1 VSGDESSR
9 PDLRRGDH
17 GLSRAVAHTGGALL
31 VLGGAGTGKSRV
43 LCERFSHLIDAGA
56 APSAVLSLALT
67 TAAAARTRERVE
79 ASIETPFEELWVETF
94 QGFSAR
100 LLRAEALEAGL
111 DPFFAPVT
119 QADRLALLL
128 ERIDDLTLRRHEI
141 RGNPAPLLA
150 SFLVRID
157 RLKEE
162 MVSPAEYQ
170 AHAERL
176 SREAADDAGR
186 ARARRELEFAGLY
199 ADHDALLA
207 DRGALDSGGL
217 VLHAF
222 ELLHRKPHVR
232 ARVAAR
238 FEHVLVDDFQ
248 DVTFSEAA
256 LLRLLTEGQLT
267 VTVAADDDQAIRRDG
282 RAASK
287 NVLDF
292 QREHPDATL
301 VKLERS
307 QRCARRVV
315 QAACAVVAPASGRI
329 EKKLRGRG
337 AVGEVRF
344 WRCRSERAQ
353 AQQVAAEAERLIAT
367 CGVPAE
373 EICVLVPS
381 MQASAQVVGSALEER
396 GVPFRVVGSAAYFQR
411 AEVRDALAWLR
422 LLADPGDSG
431 AVVRALTRPPVEL
444 RPVDVARLTQL
455 SRRRKLDMVAGV
467 VAALETPQLSP
478 EGRDRALT
486 FMRIYRSAARAYE
499 EMPPDLFVH
508 RLVERIGLRR
518 QQVFAAQ
525 ADTVERL
532 VNIAKLSEL
541 ATRFMRREPG
551 ASARDFT
558 RYVAAVAEAG
568 LPEEEATPPSVPAAV
583 RVMSLAEAKGREF
596 EHVMVVGLSAA
607 AMPGPRP
614 PSADA
619 VPSPLLKERLP
630 TGEAAER
637 EAHEGSMRR
646 LLHVAMTRARK
657 GLVLSWAQTA
667 EHGPGARPS
676 PFVEEARAALGE
688 ASQEESFEEQL
699 FGPAEGLHS
708 TFRMMRDELLDSV
721 SQVGGRLAEMRLDTY
736 LDVSQA
742 VVRYLELLKL
752 AALIERAR
760 GGQTVD
766 EALAEVNDLL
776 LQVATSEQAELF
788 RLSALDEYLRDS
800 ERDERRR
807 REAIG
812 APEGETLEPF
822 IPRRGDGLMLSASD
836 IETYRICPLKYKF
849 ARVFRI
855 PQEPTI
861 NQRFG
866 ILLHQV
872 LERFH
877 QSEGA
882 SLDHLMQLFEISWR
896 RNGFGDS
903 NDDLQFREKAV
914 AALRQYWEDDR
925 EASSRPAW
933 VERSFSFRLGPHLLR
948 GRVDRV
954 DKHPDGSYE
963 LIDYKTGRAKTAE
976 DLRQDIQ
983 LSIYQ
988 MGAREAW
995 KLETSAQSYYYVLDG
1010 EKVPV
1015 EHSEEELERVRTT
1028 VAEIGD
1034 GIMAHEFE
1042 PRPSPEICPFCDY
1055 RIVCPAA
1062 EK

>member
-1 VSGDESSR
+1 MPPRAD
-9 PDLRRGDH
+9 
-17 GLSRAVAHTGGALL
+17 GLSEGQAKAVAHTGGPLL
-31 VLGGAGTGKSRV
+31 VLGGAGTGKTRV
-43 LCERFSHLIDAGA
+43 LCERFTHLVGSGT
-56 APSAVLSLALT
+56 PPGAVLFLALT
-67 TAAAARTRERVE
+67 SAAAARTRERVE
-79 ASIETPFEELWVETF
+79 AAIETPFEELWVDTL
-94 QGFSAR
+94 QGFCAR
-100 LLRAEALEAGL
+100 LLRDEALEAGL

-150 SFLVRID
+150 SFLARID

-176 SREAADDAGR
+176 SREAVDDAAR

-238 FEHVLVDDFQ
+238 FAHVLVDDFQ
-248 DVTFSEAA
+248 DVNFSEAA
-256 LLRLLTEGQLT
+256 LLRLLTEEPLEL
-267 VTVAADDDQAIRRDG
+267 TVAADDDQATRRDG

-292 QREHPDATL
+292 QREHPGATV
-301 VKLERS
+301 VKFDRS
-307 QRCARRVV
+307 QRCARPIV
-315 QAACAVVAPASGRI
+315 QAACAVVAPASGGI

-337 AVGEVRF
+337 GGAARF
-344 WRCRSERAQ
+344 WRCSSERAE

-367 CGVPAE
+367 CGVAAE
-373 EICVLVPS
+373 QICVLVPS
-381 MQASAQVVGSALEER
+381 VQTHGQVVGSALEER

-422 LLADPGDSG
+422 LLADPSDSG

-478 EGRDRALT
+478 EGRDRTLT
-486 FMRIYRSAARAYE
+486 FMRIYRSASRAYE

-568 LPEEEATPPSVPAAV
+568 LPEEEAAPPSVPAAV
-583 RVMSLAEAKGREF
+583 RVMSLGEAKGCEF
-596 EHVMVVGLSAA
+596 DHVMVVGLSAA

-614 PSADA
+614 PGADA
-619 VPSPLLKERLP
+619 VPASLLKERLP
-630 TGEAAER
+630 AGEAAER

-646 LLHVAMTRARK
+646 LLHMGMTRARK
-657 GLVLSWAQTA
+657 GLVLSWALAA

-676 PFVEEARAALGE
+676 PFLEDARGEQPEEE
-688 ASQEESFEEQL
+688 FEEQL

-760 GGQTVD
+760 AGQGVD

-788 RLSALDEYLRDS
+788 KLSALDEYLRDS
-800 ERDERRR
+800 ERDE
-807 REAIG
+807 
-812 APEGETLEPF
+812 
-822 IPRRGDGLMLSASD
+822 
-836 IETYRICPLKYKF
+836 
-849 ARVFRI
+849 
-855 PQEPTI
+855 
-861 NQRFG
+861 
-866 ILLHQV
+866 
-872 LERFH
+872 
-877 QSEGA
+877 
-882 SLDHLMQLFEISWR
+882 
-896 RNGFGDS
+896 
-903 NDDLQFREKAV
+903 
-914 AALRQYWEDDR
+914 
-925 EASSRPAW
+925 
-933 VERSFSFRLGPHLLR
+933 
-948 GRVDRV
+948 
-954 DKHPDGSYE
+954 
-963 LIDYKTGRAKTAE
+963 
-976 DLRQDIQ
+976 
-983 LSIYQ
+983 
-988 MGAREAW
+988 
-995 KLETSAQSYYYVLDG
+995 
-1010 EKVPV
+1010 
-1015 EHSEEELERVRTT
+1015 
-1028 VAEIGD
+1028 
-1034 GIMAHEFE
+1034 
-1042 PRPSPEICPFCDY
+1042 
-1055 RIVCPAA
+1055 
-1062 EK
+1062 

>member
-1 VSGDESSR
+1 MPPRAE
-9 PDLRRGDH
+9 
-17 GLSRAVAHTGGALL
+17 GLSDAQAAAVAHPGGPLL

-43 LCERFSHLIDAGA
+43 LCERFTHLVRHGA
-56 APSAVLSLALT
+56 APASVLSLSLT
-67 TAAAARTRERVE
+67 ADAAARGRERLE

-94 QGFSAR
+94 HGFCAR
-100 LLRAEALEAGL
+100 LLRDEALEAGL

-150 SFLVRID
+150 SFLARID

-176 SREAADDAGR
+176 SRAAADDAAR

-207 DRGALDSGGL
+207 SRGALDFGGL

-232 ARVAAR
+232 ARVAER
-238 FEHVLVDDFQ
+238 FAHVLVDDFQ

-256 LLRLLTEGQLT
+256 LLRLLTEGRLS

-292 QREHPDATL
+292 QREHPDATVVTL
-301 VKLERS
+301 DRS
-307 QRCARRVV
+307 ERCARRVV
-315 QAACAVVAPASGRI
+315 DAARAVVAPASGRI

-337 AVGEVRF
+337 GGEVRF
-344 WRCRSERAQ
+344 WRCDSERAE
-353 AQQVAAEAERLIAT
+353 AQQVAAEAERLIAAR
-367 CGVPAE
+367 GVPAE
-373 EICVLVPS
+373 EVCVLVPS
-381 MQASAQVVGSALEER
+381 VQAHAQVVGSALEER
-396 GVPFRVVGSAAYFQR
+396 GVPFRVIGSAAYFQR

-422 LLADPGDSG
+422 LLADPSDAG

-486 FMRIYRSAARAYE
+486 FMRIYRAAARAYE

-568 LPEEEATPPSVPAAV
+568 LPEEEAAAPSVPAAV
-583 RVMSLAEAKGREF
+583 RVMSIEEAKGREF
-596 EHVMVVGLSAA
+596 EHVIVVGLSGAS
-607 AMPGPRP
+607 MPGPRP
-614 PSADA
+614 PAADA
-619 VPSPLLKERLP
+619 VPAPLLKERLP
-630 TGEAAER
+630 LGDDAER
-637 EAHEGSMRR
+637 EAHEGRMRR

-657 GLVLSWAQTA
+657 GLVLSWASTA
-667 EHGPGARPS
+667 DHGPGARPS
-676 PFVEEARAALGE
+676 PFIEEARAAVGAPEDEL
-688 ASQEESFEEQL
+688 FEEQL

-760 GGQTVD
+760 GGQGVD

-788 RLSALDEYLRDS
+788 RRSSLDEYLRDS

-807 REAIG
+807 RDAIG
-812 APEGETLEPF
+812 APDGETLEPF

-877 QSEGA
+877 SSDGG
-882 SLDHLMQLFEISWR
+882 SLEHLMQLFEISWR

-914 AALRQYWEDDR
+914 AALRAYWEDDR
-925 EASSRPAW
+925 SASARPAW

-954 DKHPDGSYE
+954 DRHPDGSYE
-963 LIDYKTGRAKTAE
+963 LIDYKTGRAKTAD

-1015 EHSEEELERVRTT
+1015 EHSEEELARVRGT

-1042 PRPSPEICPFCDY
+1042 PKPSPEICPFCDY

>member
-1 VSGDESSR
+1 
-9 PDLRRGDH
+9 
-17 GLSRAVAHTGGALL
+17 
-31 VLGGAGTGKSRV
+31 
-43 LCERFSHLIDAGA
+43 
-56 APSAVLSLALT
+56 
-67 TAAAARTRERVE
+67 
-79 ASIETPFEELWVETF
+79 
-94 QGFSAR
+94 
-100 LLRAEALEAGL
+100 
-111 DPFFAPVT
+111 
-119 QADRLALLL
+119 
-128 ERIDDLTLRRHEI
+128 
-141 RGNPAPLLA
+141 
-150 SFLVRID
+150 
-157 RLKEE
+157 
-162 MVSPAEYQ
+162 
-170 AHAERL
+170 
-176 SREAADDAGR
+176 
-186 ARARRELEFAGLY
+186 
-199 ADHDALLA
+199 
-207 DRGALDSGGL
+207 
-217 VLHAF
+217 
-222 ELLHRKPHVR
+222 
-232 ARVAAR
+232 
-238 FEHVLVDDFQ
+238 
-248 DVTFSEAA
+248 
-256 LLRLLTEGQLT
+256 
-267 VTVAADDDQAIRRDG
+267 
-282 RAASK
+282 
-287 NVLDF
+287 
-292 QREHPDATL
+292 
-301 VKLERS
+301 
-307 QRCARRVV
+307 
-315 QAACAVVAPASGRI
+315 
-329 EKKLRGRG
+329 
-337 AVGEVRF
+337 
-344 WRCRSERAQ
+344 
-353 AQQVAAEAERLIAT
+353 
-367 CGVPAE
+367 
-373 EICVLVPS
+373 
-381 MQASAQVVGSALEER
+381 
-396 GVPFRVVGSAAYFQR
+396 
-411 AEVRDALAWLR
+411 
-422 LLADPGDSG
+422 
-431 AVVRALTRPPVEL
+431 
-444 RPVDVARLTQL
+444 
-455 SRRRKLDMVAGV
+455 
-467 VAALETPQLSP
+467 
-478 EGRDRALT
+478 
-486 FMRIYRSAARAYE
+486 
-499 EMPPDLFVH
+499 
-508 RLVERIGLRR
+508 
-518 QQVFAAQ
+518 
-525 ADTVERL
+525 
-532 VNIAKLSEL
+532 
-541 ATRFMRREPG
+541 
-551 ASARDFT
+551 
-558 RYVAAVAEAG
+558 
-568 LPEEEATPPSVPAAV
+568 
-583 RVMSLAEAKGREF
+583 
-596 EHVMVVGLSAA
+596 
-607 AMPGPRP
+607 
-614 PSADA
+614 
-619 VPSPLLKERLP
+619 
-630 TGEAAER
+630 
-637 EAHEGSMRR
+637 
-646 LLHVAMTRARK
+646 MTRARK
-657 GLVLSWAQTA
+657 GLVLSWAPTA
-667 EHGPGARPS
+667 EHGPAARPS
-676 PFVEEARAALGE
+676 PFVDDARSALGADEEAY
-688 ASQEESFEEQL
+688 EEQL

-760 GGQTVD
+760 AGQGVD

-800 ERDERRR
+800 ERDEQRR

-812 APEGETLEPF
+812 ASDGETLEPF

-882 SLDHLMQLFEISWR
+882 SLEHLMHLFEISWR

-925 EASSRPAW
+925 SADARPQW

-954 DKHPDGSYE
+954 DRHPDGSYE
-963 LIDYKTGRAKTAE
+963 LIDYKTGRAKTPD

>member
-1 VSGDESSR
+1 
-9 PDLRRGDH
+9 
-17 GLSRAVAHTGGALL
+17 VAHSGGPLL
-31 VLGGAGTGKSRV
+31 IVGGAGTGKTRV
-43 LCERFSHLIDAGA
+43 LCERFTHLVESGT
-56 APSAVLSLALT
+56 PPGAVLSLALST
-67 TAAAARTRERVE
+67 DAAARTRERVE
-79 ASIETPFEELWVETF
+79 AAIETPFEELWVETF
-94 QGFSAR
+94 QGFCAR
-100 LLRAEALEAGL
+100 LLREEALEAGI

-150 SFLVRID
+150 SFLTRID

-217 VLHAF
+217 VLHSF

-232 ARVAAR
+232 ARVAKR
-238 FEHVLVDDFQ
+238 FAHVLVDDFQ

-256 LLRLLTEGQLT
+256 LLRLLTEEPLEL
-267 VTVAADDDQAIRRDG
+267 TVAADDDQAIRRDG

-292 QREHPDATL
+292 QREHPDATI
-301 VKLERS
+301 VKLDRS
-307 QRCARRVV
+307 QRCARQIVE
-315 QAACAVVAPASGRI
+315 AACAVVAPATGRI

-337 AVGEVRF
+337 GGEVRF
-344 WRCRSERAQ
+344 WRCSSERAE

-367 CGVPAE
+367 RGVAAE

-381 MQASAQVVGSALEER
+381 VQTHGQVVGSALEER
-396 GVPFRVVGSAAYFQR
+396 GVPFRVIGSAAYFQR

-478 EGRDRALT
+478 EGRDRTLT
-486 FMRIYRSAARAYE
+486 FMRIYRSASRAYE

-568 LPEEEATPPSVPAAV
+568 LPEEEAAAPSVPAAV
-583 RVMSLAEAKGREF
+583 RVMSLGEAKGCEF
-596 EHVMVVGLSAA
+596 DHVMVVGLSAA

-614 PSADA
+614 ASADA
-619 VPSPLLKERLP
+619 VPAPLLKERLP
-630 TGEAAER
+630 VGEDAER
-637 EAHEGSMRR
+637 EAHDGTMRR
-646 LLHVAMTRARK
+646 LLHVGMTRARK
-657 GLVLSWAQTA
+657 SLVLSWAATA

-676 PFVEEARAALGE
+676 PFLEDARGAADGPAPE
-688 ASQEESFEEQL
+688 QESYEEQL

-760 GGQTVD
+760 AGQGVD

-788 RLSALDEYLRDS
+788 KLSALDEYLRDS

-807 REAIG
+807 RDAIG
-812 APEGETLEPF
+812 TPDGGETLEPF

-877 QSEGA
+877 QSEGG
-882 SLDHLMQLFEISWR
+882 SLEHLMQLFEICWR

-914 AALRQYWEDDR
+914 AALRSYWEEDR
-925 EASSRPAW
+925 SAEARPAW

-954 DKHPDGSYE
+954 DRHPDGSYE
-963 LIDYKTGRAKTAE
+963 LIDYKTGRAKTASE
-976 DLRQDIQ
+976 LSQDIQ

-1015 EHSEEELERVRTT
+1015 EHSEEELERVRST

>member
-1 VSGDESSR
+1 MP
-9 PDLRRGDH
+9 PD
-17 GLSRAVAHTGGALL
+17 GLSEPQLRGVAHPAAPLL

-43 LCERFSHLIDAGA
+43 LCERFTHLVEAGS
-56 APSAVLSLALT
+56 APGAVLSLALST
-67 TAAAARTRERVE
+67 EAAARTRESVE
-79 ASIETPFEELWVETF
+79 TAIETPFEELWVETF
-94 QGFSAR
+94 QGFCAR
-100 LLRAEALEAGL
+100 LLRDEALEAGL

-176 SREAADDAGR
+176 SRQAVDDADR

-232 ARVAAR
+232 VRVAGR

-256 LLRLLTEGQLT
+256 LLRLMTEGQPSI
-267 VTVAADDDQAIRRDG
+267 TVAADDDQAIRRDG

-315 QAACAVVAPASGRI
+315 QAASAVVAPASGRI

-344 WRCRSERAQ
+344 WRCRSERAE

-373 EICVLVPS
+373 EVCVLVPS
-381 MQASAQVVGSALEER
+381 LQASAQVVGSALEER

-478 EGRDRALT
+478 EGRDRAIT

-568 LPEEEATPPSVPAAV
+568 LPEEEASPPSVPAAV
-583 RVMSLAEAKGREF
+583 RLMSLAEAKGREF

-614 PSADA
+614 PAADA
-619 VPSPLLKERLP
+619 VPAPLLKERLP
-630 TGEAAER
+630 SGDAAER

-657 GLVLSWAQTA
+657 GLVLSWPQTA
-667 EHGPGARPS
+667 EHGPAARPS
-676 PFVEEARAALGE
+676 PFFEEARSALGDGVEEE
-688 ASQEESFEEQL
+688 AFEEQL

-776 LQVATSEQAELF
+776 LQVATSEQSELF
-788 RLSALDEYLRDS
+788 KLSALDEYLRDS

-836 IETYRICPLKYKF
+836 LETYRICPLKYKF

-877 QSEGA
+877 QSDGA
-882 SLDHLMQLFEISWR
+882 SLEHLMQLFEISWR

-954 DKHPDGSYE
+954 DRHPDGSYE
-963 LIDYKTGRAKTAE
+963 LIDYKTGRAKTAD

-1034 GIMAHEFE
+1034 GIMAHDFE

>member
-1 VSGDESSR
+1 MPPRAD
-9 PDLRRGDH
+9 
-17 GLSRAVAHTGGALL
+17 GLSEPELTAVAHPPSPLL

-43 LCERFSHLIDAGA
+43 LCERFTHLVDAGA
-56 APSAVLSLALT
+56 PPASVLSLALST
-67 TAAAARTRERVE
+67 DAAARARERVE

-94 QGFSAR
+94 QGFCAR
-100 LLRAEALEAGL
+100 LLRDEALEAGL

-170 AHAERL
+170 AYAERL
-176 SREAADDAGR
+176 SREAIDDAGR
-186 ARARRELEFAGLY
+186 ARARREFEFARLY

-232 ARVAAR
+232 ARVGAR

-248 DVTFSEAA
+248 DVTFAEVA
-256 LLRLLTEGQLT
+256 LLRLLTEEVAN

-287 NVLDF
+287 NIADF
-292 QREHPDATL
+292 QREHPDATV
-301 VKLERS
+301 VKLARS
-307 QRCARRVV
+307 HRCARKVV
-315 QAACAVVAPASGRI
+315 QAASAVVAPAEGRI
-329 EKKLRGRG
+329 EKKLHGRG
-337 AVGEVRF
+337 GGEVRF
-344 WRCRSERAQ
+344 WRSRTERAE
-353 AQQVAAEAERLIAT
+353 AQQVAAEAERLIAAR
-367 CGVPAE
+367 GVPAE

-381 MQASAQVVGSALEER
+381 VQAHAQVVGSALEER

-455 SRRRKLDMVAGV
+455 SRRRKLDMVAGI
-467 VAALETPQLSP
+467 VAALESPQLSP
-478 EGRDRALT
+478 EGRDRAIT
-486 FMRIYRSAARAYE
+486 FMRIYRSASRAYE

-558 RYVAAVAEAG
+558 RYVAAVTEAG
-568 LPEEEATPPSVPAAV
+568 LPEEEAAPPVVPAAV
-583 RVMSLAEAKGREF
+583 QVMSLADAKEHEF
-596 EHVMVVGLSAA
+596 EHVMVVGLSAG

-614 PSADA
+614 PTADA
-619 VPSPLLKERLP
+619 VPASLLKERLP
-630 TGEAAER
+630 SGEAAER
-637 EAHEGSMRR
+637 EAHEGSRRR
-646 LLHVAMTRARK
+646 LLHMAMTRARK
-657 GLVLSWAQTA
+657 GLVLSWASA
-667 EHGPGARPS
+667 DDHGPGARPS
-676 PFVEEARAALGE
+676 PYLDEARGAAGGSEVDEEA
-688 ASQEESFEEQL
+688 FEEQL

-760 GGQTVD
+760 AGQGVD
-766 EALAEVNDLL
+766 EAMAEVNDLL
-776 LQVATSEQAELF
+776 LQVATPEQAELF

-807 REAIG
+807 RDAIG

-836 IETYRICPLKYKF
+836 IETYRTCPLKYKF

-882 SLDHLMQLFEISWR
+882 SLDHLMHLF
-896 RNGFGDS
+896 
-903 NDDLQFREKAV
+903 
-914 AALRQYWEDDR
+914 
-925 EASSRPAW
+925 
-933 VERSFSFRLGPHLLR
+933 
-948 GRVDRV
+948 
-954 DKHPDGSYE
+954 
-963 LIDYKTGRAKTAE
+963 
-976 DLRQDIQ
+976 
-983 LSIYQ
+983 
-988 MGAREAW
+988 
-995 KLETSAQSYYYVLDG
+995 
-1010 EKVPV
+1010 
-1015 EHSEEELERVRTT
+1015 
-1028 VAEIGD
+1028 
-1034 GIMAHEFE
+1034 
-1042 PRPSPEICPFCDY
+1042 
-1055 RIVCPAA
+1055 
-1062 EK
+1062 

>member
-1 VSGDESSR
+1 MPPRADGSS
-9 PDLRRGDH
+9 DAQLQ
-17 GLSRAVAHTGGALL
+17 AVAHPGGPLL
-31 VLGGAGTGKSRV
+31 LLGGAGTGKSLV
-43 LCERFSHLIDAGA
+43 LCRRFTHLVGTGTPPGGVLALALTAGA
-56 APSAVLSLALT
+56 AAG
-67 TAAAARTRERVE
+67 TRERLE

-94 QGFSAR
+94 HGFCAR
-100 LLRAEALEAGL
+100 LLRDEALEAGL

-119 QADRLALLL
+119 RADRLALLL

-150 SFLVRID
+150 SFLARID

-170 AHAERL
+170 AYAERL

-207 DRGALDSGGL
+207 ARGALDSGGL

-232 ARVAAR
+232 ARVAER
-238 FEHVLVDDFQ
+238 FQHVLVDDFQ
-248 DVTFSEAA
+248 DVTFSEVA
-256 LLRLLTEGQLT
+256 LLRLLTEERRN

-292 QREHPDATL
+292 QREHPDATV
-301 VKLERS
+301 VKLDRS
-307 QRCARRVV
+307 ERCARRIVK
-315 QAACAVVAPASGRI
+315 AASAVVEPASGRI

-337 AVGEVRF
+337 GGEVRF
-344 WRCRSERAQ
+344 WRCRSERAE
-353 AQQVAAEAERLIAT
+353 AQQVAAEAERLIAAR
-367 CGVPAE
+367 GVPAE

-381 MQASAQVVGSALEER
+381 LQAHAQVVGSALEER

-486 FMRIYRSAARAYE
+486 FMRIYRAAARAFE
-499 EMPPDLFVH
+499 EMLPDLFVH

-551 ASARDFT
+551 ASPRDFT

-568 LPEEEATPPSVPAAV
+568 LPEEEAAPPSVPAAV
-583 RVMSLAEAKGREF
+583 RVMSLEEAKGREF
-596 EHVMVVGLSAA
+596 EHVMVLGLSAG

-614 PSADA
+614 PAADA
-619 VPSPLLKERLP
+619 VPSQLLKERLP
-630 TGEAAER
+630 TGEDAER
-637 EAHEGSMRR
+637 EAHEGRMRR
-646 LLHVAMTRARK
+646 LLHMAITRARK

-676 PFVEEARAALGE
+676 PFLEPARAAVDGCEEE
-688 ASQEESFEEQL
+688 AFEEQL

-760 GGQTVD
+760 GGQGVD

-776 LQVATSEQAELF
+776 LQVATSEQSELF
-788 RLSALDEYLRDS
+788 RRSALDEYLRDS

-807 REAIG
+807 REAMG
-812 APEGETLEPF
+812 APDGETLEPF

-877 QSEGA
+877 SSDGG

-914 AALRQYWEDDR
+914 SALRRYWDEDR
-925 EASSRPAW
+925 EQEARPAW

-995 KLETSAQSYYYVLDG
+995 NLETSAQSYYYVLDG

-1015 EHSEEELERVRTT
+1015 EHSEEELERVRGT

-1034 GIMAHEFE
+1034 GIMAHDFE